1 MFIPIGD
8 DNRDRHRTP
17 IVNYLFIVINILVFV
32 FLQNLGNDID
42 FAYAYSTVPG
52 EILSGNDI
60 VTNSKVLTD
69 PYTGQQFEL
78 PGLRPTLIPVYLTLI
93 TSMFM
98 HGGIAHI
105 AGNMMYL
112 WIFGTILKMTW
123 AI

>member
-17 IVNYLFIVINILVFV
+17 FVNYFFIAINILVFV
-32 FLQNLGNDID
+32 FLQDMGNDID

-60 VTNSKVLTD
+60 VTNSRIEIN
-69 PYTGQQFEL
+69 PYTGQPFEL
-78 PGLRPTLIPVYLTLI
+78 PGLGPTLIPVYLTLV

-98 HGGIAHI
+98 HGGVAHI

-112 WIFGTILKMTW
+112 WIFGDNIE
-123 AI
+123 